1 MNGISDSKWHNIV
14 TNILAKDILIGL
26 SNGKTNDIS
35 NDKANGIANDA
46 VK

>member
-1 MNGISDSKWHNIV
+1 MTKCQI
-14 TNILAKDILIGL
+14 TNILAKDILFGI

-35 NDKANGIANDA
+35 NNKANGIANGA